1 MISNE
6 QNGNLR
12 FGTSDSS
19 QEENNIRIIERSV
32 KSACVRLS
40 KLFFFFWRF
49 CLLARAEFGNSLPY
63 PFYFSRVSFTQL
75 WRSNGFPFLS
85 HCKHS
90 TFARTNIAFS
100 FGLFFP
106 ARSSRAS
113 GFIMFK
119 FHIRSPLVQAH
130 IPNIYRSLGTFLI
143 WRALDI

>member
-1 MISNE
+1 VISNE

-49 CLLARAEFGNSLPY
+49 RLLFQFGNSLPY

-85 HCKHS
+85 HWKHS
-90 TFARTNIAFS
+90 TFARTNVAFS

-106 ARSSRAS
+106 ARSACASR
-113 GFIMFK
+113 FIMFK
-119 FHIRSPLVQAH
+119 FHIRSPLVQAQ
-130 IPNIYRSLGTFLI
+130 IPNIYRRLVTFLI
-143 WRALDI
+143 